1 MTKDGTDV
9 VEQLRESSG
18 TSSEAN
24 TPLETKQSLVLGDR
38 VRMSALGRARHHR
51 YGDLQGVIVG
61 QGSPSSWR
69 IKFFERKCV
78 QAIHCDYLEK
88 VGDLAPA
95 SPHDPASKKLFNRAA
110 SLRGEAASLSRA
122 R

>member
-38 VRMSALGRARHHR
+38 RTAQICGRAGIDVSQHKCEF
-51 YGDLQGVIVG
+51 
-61 QGSPSSWR
+61 SS
-69 IKFFERKCV
+69 
-78 QAIHCDYLEK
+78 YTL
-88 VGDLAPA
+88 
-95 SPHDPASKKLFNRAA
+95 
-110 SLRGEAASLSRA
+110 
-122 R
+122 

>member
-38 VRMSALGRARHHR
+38 VRMSALGRARHPR

-69 IKFFERKCV
+69 IKFDERKCV
-78 QAIHCDYLEK
+78 QALHQAYLEK
-88 VGDLAPA
+88 AGRSGA
-95 SPHDPASKKLFNRAA
+95 
-110 SLRGEAASLSRA
+110 GLSGRSDIKEIF
-122 R
+122 

>member
-38 VRMSALGRARHHR
+38 VRMSALGRARHPR

-88 VGDLAPA
+88 SGRSGARLPA
-95 SPHDPASKKLFNRAA
+95 RSGIKETF
-110 SLRGEAASLSRA
+110 
-122 R
+122 

>member
-1 MTKDGTDV
+1 M
-9 VEQLRESSG
+9 EQLRESSG

-38 VRMSALGRARHHR
+38 VRMSALGRARHPR

-69 IKFFERKCV
+69 IKFDERKCV
-78 QAIHCDYLEK
+78 QALHQAYLEK
-88 VGDLAPA
+88 AGRSGA
-95 SPHDPASKKLFNRAA
+95 
-110 SLRGEAASLSRA
+110 GLSGRSDIKEIF
-122 R
+122 

>member
-38 VRMSALGRARHHR
+38 VRMSALGRARHPR

-61 QGSPSSWR
+61 RGSPSSWR
-69 IKFFERKCV
+69 IKFDERKCV
-78 QAIHCDYLEK
+78 QAIHQAYLERVVRSGTRSSGPSDIK
-88 VGDLAPA
+88 EI
-95 SPHDPASKKLFNRAA
+95 F
-110 SLRGEAASLSRA
+110 
-122 R
+122 